1 MQEYITELSRYGIAA
16 VMLIY
21 TVTGFAAFFSG
32 RENGRGIYRFQC
44 ALIFLLQLI
53 CFTDLAVVSRDYQ
66 YVFFYLFVQ
75 IFLLAATV
83 MVPII
88 YETANRLLLNNMCML
103 LGMGLCII
111 SRISFRK
118 ALKQYIIA
126 LVALALSLTIPYLL
140 TRIRFLKKLTW
151 YYAAAGIL
159 LLAGVLLLGQVTN
172 GSKIRVTLFDVI
184 TFQPSE
190 FVKILFLF
198 FLAGAL
204 WEKRTIHR
212 VAVTAAVAGVHVLV
226 LVFSRDLGSAL
237 VFFVGYVF
245 VVFAATGNALY
256 LLAGTVGGSAA
267 AWVAYRFFPHVQE
280 RVLAWQEPWDYLS
293 NESWAVTQSLF
304 AMGSGSWFGMGL
316 LNGRPQT
323 IPYVE
328 QDFIFSA
335 LCEELGV
342 VVGVCL
348 IFVTLNCFLL
358 LCGMAAR
365 IRDRFYQL
373 IVFGA
378 GIMYCFQTFLTVG
391 GGMNLI
397 PLTGVTLPF
406 LSYGGS
412 SCMTTMLLFFIIQ
425 GIYIRMQ
432 QEGGERH
439 ADRAEG

>member
-172 GSKIRVTLFDVI
+172 GSKIRVL
-184 TFQPSE
+184 
-190 FVKILFLF
+190 
-198 FLAGAL
+198 
-204 WEKRTIHR
+204 
-212 VAVTAAVAGVHVLV
+212 
-226 LVFSRDLGSAL
+226 
-237 VFFVGYVF
+237 
-245 VVFAATGNALY
+245 
-256 LLAGTVGGSAA
+256 
-267 AWVAYRFFPHVQE
+267 
-280 RVLAWQEPWDYLS
+280 
-293 NESWAVTQSLF
+293 
-304 AMGSGSWFGMGL
+304 
-316 LNGRPQT
+316 
-323 IPYVE
+323 
-328 QDFIFSA
+328 
-335 LCEELGV
+335 
-342 VVGVCL
+342 
-348 IFVTLNCFLL
+348 
-358 LCGMAAR
+358 
-365 IRDRFYQL
+365 
-373 IVFGA
+373 
-378 GIMYCFQTFLTVG
+378 
-391 GGMNLI
+391 
-397 PLTGVTLPF
+397 
-406 LSYGGS
+406 
-412 SCMTTMLLFFIIQ
+412 
-425 GIYIRMQ
+425 
-432 QEGGERH
+432 
-439 ADRAEG
+439 